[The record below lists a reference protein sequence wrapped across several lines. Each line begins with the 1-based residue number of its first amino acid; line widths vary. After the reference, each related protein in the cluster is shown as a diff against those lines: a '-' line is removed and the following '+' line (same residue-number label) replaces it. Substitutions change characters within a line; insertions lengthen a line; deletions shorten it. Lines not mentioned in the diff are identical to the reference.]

1 VPGKKLALVAIPVA
15 VAAVAIALIFAFPS
29 PQDNAGTEPE
39 DNGSVIPA
47 SATEEC
53 SAINRRVQSI
63 AAYGIGQPTEATMSA
78 ADRLVEEYCQ
88 RPELVQEIGL
98 MSNPALG
105 LVAYGC
111 EAGSGEVGDAELKE
125 ALAEHSQT
133 YCDSG
138 LVVILEDAELLSV
151 TAADY
156 RDNLL
161 NEEDTGED
169 PDIGTNSTA
178 NSEEVREKLQEAT
191 AFANK
196 AKSLAYDGHYY
207 EAVKSLDSGIKLLES
222 LSQA

>member
-1 VPGKKLALVAIPVA
+1 VSGKRVALFAIPVA
-15 VAAVAIALIFAFPS
+15 VIAIAIVVIFAFPS
-29 PQDNAGTEPE
+29 PQDNTETEPE
-39 DNGSVIPA
+39 DNVSVIPA

-53 SAINRRVQSI
+53 GAINRRVQSI
-63 AAYGIGQPTEATMSA
+63 AAYGIGQPTEETMSA
-78 ADRLVEEYCQ
+78 ADSLVEQYCQ
-88 RPELVQEIGL
+88 RPELVQEIGA
-98 MSNPALG
+98 MANPALG

-111 EAGSGEVGDAELKE
+111 EAGSGEVGDVELQE
-125 ALAEHSQT
+125 ALAQHSQT

-161 NEEDTGED
+161 NEEAAGDD
-169 PDIGTNSTA
+169 PDLGTSSTA
-178 NSEEVREKLQEAT
+178 NPEEVRAKLQEAT
-191 AFANK
+191 SYANK

-207 EAVKSLDSGIKLLES
+207 EAVKSLDSGVKLLES